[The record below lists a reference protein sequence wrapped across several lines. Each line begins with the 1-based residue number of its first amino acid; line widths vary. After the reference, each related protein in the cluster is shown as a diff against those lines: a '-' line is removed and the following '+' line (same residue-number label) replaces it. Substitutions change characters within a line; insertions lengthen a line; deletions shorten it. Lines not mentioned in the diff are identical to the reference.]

1 MNASRYLGVVVKD
14 DIDAK
19 GQLRGGGLEG
29 DGELEGVALWAVVLG
44 VFTAADGAGEGGGER
59 RWRREWSL

>member
-1 MNASRYLGVVVKD
+1 MKD